1 MGIHLLTGHIFYF
14 ILVCLALFIQPCEL
28 FVCEVVSIVIELRK
42 DILGLLDQCCFFRC
56 HTDCDA
62 LTDQLVIRN
71 VIGEEVVSQFQSLG
85 HEALHVLLDILL
97 LITSVEN
104 LVPEFG
110 LLRSYLLVLLDL
122 LDMANGF
129 LCFLLALLL
138 DKLTERLRGFQREE
152 FSALTIEVLRLC
164 LKLLELLSIVLT
176 LSESNLVN
184 LGIQL
189 SQLLLLLVQYPDAT
203 LVLLNQLVLGTAL
216 GDALKGICQ
225 QGSVGVV
232 GVVGGVINLVFLL
245 EGLEFFVKPCY
256 IFSEVFWI
264 CPQTIGVWLMY
275 PKKPHFLYA

>member
-152 FSALTIEVLRLC
+152 FSVLTIDTDSATFFASASNS
-164 LKLLELLSIVLT
+164 LSFLA
-176 LSESNLVN
+176 SYSPLVN
-184 LGIQL
+184 R
-189 SQLLLLLVQYPDAT
+189 T
-203 LVLLNQLVLGTAL
+203 L
-216 GDALKGICQ
+216 
-225 QGSVGVV
+225 
-232 GVVGGVINLVFLL
+232 
-245 EGLEFFVKPCY
+245 
-256 IFSEVFWI
+256 
-264 CPQTIGVWLMY
+264 
-275 PKKPHFLYA
+275 

>member
-1 MGIHLLTGHIFYF
+1 M
-14 ILVCLALFIQPCEL
+14 
-28 FVCEVVSIVIELRK
+28 
-42 DILGLLDQCCFFRC
+42 
-56 HTDCDA
+56 
-62 LTDQLVIRN
+62 
-71 VIGEEVVSQFQSLG
+71 
-85 HEALHVLLDILL
+85 
-97 LITSVEN
+97 
-104 LVPEFG
+104 
-110 LLRSYLLVLLDL
+110 
-122 LDMANGF
+122 
-129 LCFLLALLL
+129 
-138 DKLTERLRGFQREE
+138 
-152 FSALTIEVLRLC
+152 
-164 LKLLELLSIVLT
+164 
-176 LSESNLVN
+176 N

-256 IFSEVFWI
+256 ILSEVFWI